1 MNITIKNLD
10 CDCEEFKELCN
21 KTDEDLKPLKEF
33 SLNGEV
39 VLGRSY
45 YVYDGDTIR
54 VACFFNNELYR
65 YNIRLDGFDTP
76 ELRAKTQK
84 EKDAGYMARDWLRGV
99 LDNKLVWLECKETD
113 KYGRLLANVYV
124 IDDKLNVKTTYKDY
138 ECVNDRII
146 KEGYAIAYSGQT
158 KSDWEKLIENRGY
171 PLK

>member
-10 CDCEEFKELCN
+10 CDCEEFKDLCN

-84 EKDAGYMARDWLRGV
+84 EKDAGYMARDWLRG
-99 LDNKLVWLECKETD
+99 
-113 KYGRLLANVYV
+113 GF
-124 IDDKLNVKTTYKDY
+124 
-138 ECVNDRII
+138 
-146 KEGYAIAYSGQT
+146 G
-158 KSDWEKLIENRGY
+158 
-171 PLK
+171 